1 MGKYNNGK
9 KAILSTAPNNLGN
22 KVFLKI
28 EVDGEET
35 ARFYYSADGNIWEA
49 LGKEIYF
56 GDSWLDLRGDK
67 KGNPDLG
74 WIGVKKRNAWSAA
87 TFGIFAIG
95 GGVKKTNIA
104 DFSFFRLG
112 DHVAR

>member
-1 MGKYNNGK
+1 M
-9 KAILSTAPNNLGN
+9 
-22 KVFLKI
+22 
-28 EVDGEET
+28 DGEET

-95 GGVKKTNIA
+95 GGAKKTNIA